1 MNKLRWAMDG
11 GFWDVDVSTPMTLNG
26 LARPVPGD
34 PLPLGLSRGVRL
46 SRPKQIDFFQR
57 FMTMPFV
64 PCFDQRHGTS
74 LQRVFSFPFG
84 QRCKYKGDEKYEM
97 EAKKLS
103 HTGGAYRFLTL
114 LGQFNVQ
121 DFLST
126 IRTNEFM
133 QASESSWMQSLGR
146 HLCNKSLYAFDFCS
160 ELLITPD
167 DTLLASVEAYADN
180 KTPRKKAIFHHKASF
195 FSSRLLHLITLPIS
209 DLTRLQIIALYVSK
223 MHIPSQFPH
232 HNLTV
237 EAAWPGLF
245 IDQDGTYWDVPF
257 TTAIDLASVAADAG
271 ASYPMSVSTI
281 MLQFE
286 GQPTG
291 SVAATLLPG
300 LCAKGA
306 LSLKKNIDIWK
317 SEAQKLKMV
326 QPYDI
331 FLSNPHI
338 SASGLLGAVVTASLG
353 ENSVRAPP
361 ENGSEGFKGFGLHY
375 RGANSA
381 ILADVFASVSLS
393 AQYGNFQRMFLD
405 LTRFYGR
412 LDFPSG
418 ANFVSGATCLASNF
432 YNSQAPSLDA
442 VQAICPSATL
452 SLQQQRN
459 STRPRSLHILL
470 LYHAI
475 RRATRS
481 EGSGG
486 SGIEENLLITHS
498 CAARFSS
505 APVIRAAK
513 KITSTSAIFVKEMT
527 ETFPEELVI
536 TATIVTS

>member
-26 LARPVPGD
+26 IARPVPGD

-64 PCFDQRHGTS
+64 PCFNQRHGTS

-84 QRCKYKGDEKYEM
+84 QRW
-97 EAKKLS
+97 
-103 HTGGAYRFLTL
+103 FLTL

-126 IRTNEFM
+126 IRTNGFM
-133 QASESSWMQSLGR
+133 QPSESSWMQSLGR
-146 HLCNKSLYAFDFCS
+146 HLCNKSLYALDFCS

-195 FSSRLLHLITLPIS
+195 F
-209 DLTRLQIIALYVSK
+209 
-223 MHIPSQFPH
+223 FPH

-245 IDQDGTYWDVPF
+245 IDQHGTYWDVPF

-271 ASYPMSVSTI
+271 ASYHVFVNYNAGSPK
-281 MLQFE
+281 QFE

-338 SASGLLGAVVTASLG
+338 SASGILGAVVTASLG

-393 AQYGNFQRMFLD
+393 AQHGNFQRMFLD

-418 ANFVSGATCLASNF
+418 SNFVSGATCLASNF

-442 VQAICPSATL
+442 VQAICPSAKL
-452 SLQQQRN
+452 SLQQQIAGPFSFRVD
-459 STRPRSLHILL
+459 SGVSLDLKNRECHVSVRDPV
-470 LYHAI
+470 YAI
-475 RRATRS
+475 EYALQVL
-481 EGSGG
+481 GSAKAMAWY
-486 SGIEENLLITHS
+486 SPKQREFMIEL
-498 CAARFSS
+498 RFFE
-505 APVIRAAK
+505 R
-513 KITSTSAIFVKEMT
+513 
-527 ETFPEELVI
+527 
-536 TATIVTS
+536 

>member
-26 LARPVPGD
+26 IARPVPGD

-64 PCFDQRHGTS
+64 PCFNQRHGTS

-84 QRCKYKGDEKYEM
+84 QRW
-97 EAKKLS
+97 
-103 HTGGAYRFLTL
+103 FLTL
-114 LGQFNVQ
+114 L
-121 DFLST
+121 
-126 IRTNEFM
+126 
-133 QASESSWMQSLGR
+133 
-146 HLCNKSLYAFDFCS
+146 
-160 ELLITPD
+160 
-167 DTLLASVEAYADN
+167 
-180 KTPRKKAIFHHKASF
+180 
-195 FSSRLLHLITLPIS
+195 
-209 DLTRLQIIALYVSK
+209 
-223 MHIPSQFPH
+223 
-232 HNLTV
+232 

-245 IDQDGTYWDVPF
+245 IDQHGTYCDVPF
-257 TTAIDLASVAADAG
+257 TTTIDLASVSADAG
-271 ASYPMSVSTI
+271 ASYHVCVNHNGGSPK
-281 MLQFE
+281 QFE
-286 GQPTG
+286 CQPTG

-326 QPYDI
+326 QPYDL

-338 SASGLLGAVVTASLG
+338 SASGILGAVITASLG
-353 ENSVRAPP
+353 ENSIRAPP
-361 ENGSEGFKGFGLHY
+361 ENGSEWFKGFGLHY

-393 AQYGNFQRMFLD
+393 AQHGNFQRMFLD

-418 ANFVSGATCLASNF
+418 SNFVSGATCLASNF

-452 SLQQQRN
+452 SLQQQIAGPFSFRVD
-459 STRPRSLHILL
+459 SGVSLDLKNRECHVNVRDPV
-470 LYHAI
+470 YAI
-475 RRATRS
+475 EYALQVL
-481 EGSGG
+481 GSAKAVAWY
-486 SGIEENLLITHS
+486 SPKQREFMIEL
-498 CAARFSS
+498 RFFE
-505 APVIRAAK
+505 R
-513 KITSTSAIFVKEMT
+513 
-527 ETFPEELVI
+527 
-536 TATIVTS
+536 